1 MQRKL
6 GIDIQFLITKV
17 MEDKTYLRKLQL
29 AELEILKEIH
39 RVCKKFDIKYY
50 LIGGTLLGAVRHG
63 GFIPWDDDIDIALPR
78 EDYEKFCSVCAEE
91 IAPKYQ
97 IRNIKTDKGFWLN
110 YSKIEKKNT
119 IFVEQG
125 GIAISPKPGIFVD
138 IFVLDKVPSENGFV
152 KRAVTR
158 LVKYTTAEIY
168 CRQLNS
174 KRNIKSKLYF
184 LPLSLFRLKDLFAIS
199 NYLQNL
205 YTDSVDSGYYINYG
219 SQYPG
224 FKETY
229 PIKAFGIPGEM
240 KFEDGVFYIPED
252 YSYVLGHVFGPDYMQ
267 LPPEEKRINHS
278 PIEIS
283 FGD

>member
-1 MQRKL
+1 
-6 GIDIQFLITKV
+6 

-29 AELEILKEIH
+29 TELEILKEIH
-39 RVCKKFDIKYY
+39 RICKKNDIKYY

-78 EDYEKFCSVCAEE
+78 KDYEKFCSVCEDE
-91 IAPKYQ
+91 LAPIYQ

-119 IFVEQG
+119 IFVECG
-125 GIAISPKPGIFVD
+125 GTTITPKPGIFVD
-138 IFVLDKVPSENGFV
+138 IFVLDKVPSENGFI
-152 KRAVTR
+152 KRIVTR

-168 CRQLNS
+168 YRQLNNS
-174 KRNIKSKLYF
+174 KRNIRSKLYF
-184 LPLSLFRLKDLFAIS
+184 LPLSICRLKDLFVVS

-205 YTDSVDSGYYINYG
+205 FTASSESGYYINYG

-224 FKETY
+224 NKETY
-229 PIKAFGIPGEM
+229 PIKAFGSPIEM
-240 KFEDGVFYIPED
+240 KFEDGCFYVPED
-252 YSYVLGHVFGPDYMQ
+252 YSYVLGHVFGSDYMQ

-278 PIEIS
+278 PVEIS
-283 FGD
+283 FGDLVNYEV